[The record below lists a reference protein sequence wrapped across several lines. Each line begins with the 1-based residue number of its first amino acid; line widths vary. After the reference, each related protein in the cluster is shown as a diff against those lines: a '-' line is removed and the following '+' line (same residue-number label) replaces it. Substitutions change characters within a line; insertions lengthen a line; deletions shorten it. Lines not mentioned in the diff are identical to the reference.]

1 MGFYERFQE
10 MRKEYKSYLDK
21 NVFLTLYQHE
31 IKVGFK
37 SYLQIAWIIIT
48 LFLALLFTLGNG
60 SLETINFLLI
70 FFVFFGSIITV
81 VISSASISGEIGGIA
96 DSLLSKS
103 VKRWEYLLSKF
114 ISQITIVSIVYFLIF
129 ALVVGILWNFEL
141 LPDNLSYRNLFFI
154 IALIG
159 LVLVF
164 FSSIG
169 LMFSSIFSKTIFS
182 VLAGIIVW
190 FLFIFLLMITNWE
203 FLYSP
208 FEILRHFTPILE
220 NSWDVEYWKLI
231 LFYIGS
237 PFLFLFVTLIFFYQ
251 RDL

>member
-1 MGFYERFQE
+1 MGFYERFQK
-10 MRKEYKSYLDK
+10 MPKKCKSYLDK
-21 NVFLTLYQHE
+21 NVFLTLYQYE
-31 IKVGFK
+31 IKTGFK
-37 SYLQIAWIIIT
+37 SRLQIAWIIIT
-48 LFLALLFTLGNG
+48 LFLSLLFTLVNRNLEAIN
-60 SLETINFLLI
+60 SLLT
-70 FFVFFGSIITV
+70 FFVFSGSIIAV

-129 ALVVGILWNFEL
+129 ALVVWFLWNFEL
-141 LPDNLSYRNLFFI
+141 LPNNLNYGNLFFI

-169 LMFSSIFSKTIFS
+169 VFFSTIFS
-182 VLAGIIVW
+182 NTTHSFFAGITVW

-208 FEILRHFTPILE
+208 FEILRHFTQILE
-220 NSWDVEYWKLI
+220 NSWDVEYWKLM
-231 LFYIGS
+231 LFYLGS
-237 PFLFLFVTLIFFYQ
+237 PVIFFFVSLAFFYQ

>member
-1 MGFYERFQE
+1 MGSYERFQE
-10 MRKEYKSYLDK
+10 MFKKYKSDLDK
-21 NVFLTLYQHE
+21 NVFLTLYHHE
-31 IKVGFK
+31 LKEGFK
-37 SYLQIAWIIIT
+37 SYLQIAWIIIA
-48 LFLALLFTLGNG
+48 LFLALLLTLGNG
-60 SLETINFLLI
+60 SLDTINFLLI
-70 FFVFFGSIITV
+70 FFVFFGSIIAV
-81 VISSASISGEIGGIA
+81 VISSASISGEIGEIA

-114 ISQITIVSIVYFLIF
+114 ISQITIVSIVYSLIF
-129 ALVVGILWNFEL
+129 ALVVGILWSFEL
-141 LPDNLSYRNLFFI
+141 LPEDLNYGNLFLI

-169 LMFSSIFSKTIFS
+169 LMFSSIFSKPIFS
-182 VLAGIIVW
+182 ILAGIIVW

-208 FEILRHFTPILE
+208 FEILRNFTPILE

-237 PFLFLFVTLIFFYQ
+237 PFLFLFVALIFFYQ

>member
-1 MGFYERFQE
+1 MGFYEQFQK
-10 MRKEYKSYLDK
+10 MPKKCKSYLDK
-21 NVFLTLYQHE
+21 NVFLTLSQYE
-31 IKVGFK
+31 IKKGFK
-37 SYLQIAWIIIT
+37 SRLQIAWIVIT
-48 LFLALLFTLGNG
+48 LFLSLLFTLANRN
-60 SLETINFLLI
+60 LEAINFLLT
-70 FFVFFGSIITV
+70 FFVFSGSIIAV

-103 VKRWEYLLSKF
+103 VKRWEYLLSRF
-114 ISQITIVSIVYFLIF
+114 ISQIAVVCTVYFLIF
-129 ALVVGILWNFEL
+129 ALTVGILWNFEL
-141 LPDNLSYRNLFFI
+141 LPADLSYRNLFFV

-169 LMFSSIFSKTIFS
+169 VMFSSIFSKTIFS
-182 VLAGIIVW
+182 VLAGIMVW
-190 FLFIFLLMITNWE
+190 FVFIFLLMVTNWE

-220 NSWDVEYWKLI
+220 ISWDVEYWKLV
-231 LFYIGS
+231 LFYAGS
-237 PFLFLFVTLIFFYQ
+237 PFLFLFISLIFFYQ

>member
-10 MRKEYKSYLDK
+10 MFKKCKSYLDK
-21 NVFLTLYQHE
+21 NVFLTLYQYE
-31 IKVGFK
+31 IKAGFK

-48 LFLALLFTLGNG
+48 LFLSLLFTLANRN
-60 SLETINFLLI
+60 LVAINFLLT
-70 FFVFFGSIITV
+70 FYVFLGSIIAV
-81 VISSASISGEIGGIA
+81 VISSVSISGEIGGIA

-114 ISQITIVSIVYFLIF
+114 ISQITIVCIVYFLIF
-129 ALVVGILWNFEL
+129 ALIVGILWNFEL
-141 LPDNLSYRNLFFI
+141 LPDDLNYRNLFFI

-169 LMFSSIFSKTIFS
+169 VMFSSIFSKIIFS
-182 VLAGIIVW
+182 VLTGIVVW
-190 FLFIFLLMITNWE
+190 FLFIFLLMVTNWE

-208 FEILRHFTPILE
+208 FEILRHFTPIME
-220 NSWDVEYWKLI
+220 SSWDVEYWKLI

-237 PFLFLFVTLIFFYQ
+237 PFLFLFVSLVFFYQ

>member
-1 MGFYERFQE
+1 MDFFERSQK
-10 MRKEYKSYLDK
+10 MLKDYKSYLDK
-21 NVFLTLYQHE
+21 NVLFTLYQHE

-37 SYLQIAWIIIT
+37 SYLQIAWIIIV
-48 LFLALLFTLGNG
+48 LFIGLLLTIGNS
-60 SLETINFLLI
+60 SLDAINFLLT
-70 FFVFFGSIITV
+70 FFVFFGTIIAV
-81 VISSASISGEIGGIA
+81 VISSASISGEIGEIA

-114 ISQITIVSIVYFLIF
+114 ISQITIVWIVYFLIF
-129 ALVVGILWNFEL
+129 ALIVGILGGFEL
-141 LPDNLSYRNLFFI
+141 LPGDLSYRNLFFI
-154 IALIG
+154 IVLIG

-169 LMFSSIFSKTIFS
+169 LMFSSIFSNTIFS
-182 VLAGIIVW
+182 VLAGIVVW

-208 FEILRHFTPILE
+208 FEILRNFTPILE
-220 NSWDVEYWKLI
+220 NSWDVEYGKLI
-231 LFYIGS
+231 LFYIGT
-237 PFLFLFVTLIFFYQ
+237 PILFLLVTLLFFYQ